1 MKTITFTYDV
11 LVVESDGREIIGETC
26 MDITMADPFA
36 NSIVILGEE
45 GKGLAQV
52 EKIIETNEFLKFR
65 TYIKGSIKHIYL
77 NK

>member
-1 MKTITFTYDV
+1 
-11 LVVESDGREIIGETC
+11 

-36 NSIVILGEE
+36 NSIVVLGEE